1 MLRIAVTELFI
12 TRSVLEALC
21 ARGDHTTSTLVSDV
35 VSCLGMK
42 QQIKAWLSKL
52 IMSYLLAIH
61 TCSANLIGLI
71 YFSCS
76 VY

>member
-35 VSCLGMK
+35 VSHFGMK
-42 QQIKAWLSKL
+42 Q
-52 IMSYLLAIH
+52 
-61 TCSANLIGLI
+61 
-71 YFSCS
+71 
-76 VY
+76 